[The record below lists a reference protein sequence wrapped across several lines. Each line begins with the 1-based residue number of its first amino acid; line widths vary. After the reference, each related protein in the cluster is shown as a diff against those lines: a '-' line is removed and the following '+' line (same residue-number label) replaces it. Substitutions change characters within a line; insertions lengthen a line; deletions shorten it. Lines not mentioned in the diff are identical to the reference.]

1 MAEQR
6 KSKKAIAVA
15 FWCPRELAA
24 TADSVAE
31 AEMMSRSAWL
41 RRPVAAKVG
50 EVLA

>member
-6 KSKKAIAVA
+6 KSKKAAVA

-24 TADSVAE
+24 KADSIAE

-41 RRPVAAKVG
+41 RRLVAAKVG